1 MVFRDHHHKKILLS
15 DEKRISKFDTEM
27 FIETINDIITK
38 KDTKQMENMVANNL
52 LQTKNFKLNFKY
64 K

>member
-1 MVFRDHHHKKILLS
+1 
-15 DEKRISKFDTEM
+15 M